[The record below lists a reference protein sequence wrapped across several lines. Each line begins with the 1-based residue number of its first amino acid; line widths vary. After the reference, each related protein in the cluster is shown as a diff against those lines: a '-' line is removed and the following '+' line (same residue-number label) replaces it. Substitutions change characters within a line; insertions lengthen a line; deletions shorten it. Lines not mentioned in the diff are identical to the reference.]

1 MTAVTVGDR
10 LGAFLEWPRGVL
22 RLGVVLVVGV
32 VAAAAVWRFPAE
44 IRDLG
49 TTADAN
55 ASLSYADRDVAG
67 GNGIF
72 PEQAALYEIAG
83 RIPRD
88 ATYRVSIG
96 HQREG
101 WTDLTRSAAEPFLHY
116 WLLPRRPDPTGTW
129 IVCIGC
135 DASAYPGATGEWSGE
150 GGISLL
156 HFRGGP

>member
-1 MTAVTVGDR
+1 VSLGDR

-22 RLGVVLVVGV
+22 RLGVVLVVAV
-32 VAAAAVWRFPAE
+32 VTAAAVWRFPAE

-49 TTADAN
+49 KTADAN
-55 ASLSYADRDVAG
+55 ASLSYADRDVAA

-72 PEQAALYEIAG
+72 PEQEALYQFAG

-88 ATYRVSIG
+88 ATYRVSVG
-96 HQREG
+96 PSQDG

-116 WLLPRRPDPTGTW
+116 WLLPRRPDPAGRW

-135 DASAYPGATGEWSGE
+135 DASEYVGATEEWSGE
-150 GGISLL
+150 AGISLL
-156 HFRGGP
+156 HLGDGG